1 MSKIRAGF
9 GSVTSSNSF
18 YQSGIKVASE
28 LMKDNRFT
36 CDFFHWEPFH
46 FEELAKFDIIIF
58 IKYVP
63 DPEILLSLKRNGVRM
78 VLDYQ
83 DTFLYPSVYESN
95 LVRRFAKKIYYW
107 RSEKNK
113 KAAFHLLDGCL
124 YASPLLKEVL
134 VRAGLRPLY
143 LPRQIYNDENEYSY
157 KNPLPHNESLT
168 LYWTGVGLNQ
178 VQNLP
183 LLPVLEQFHR
193 KYGCRVVYDSDM
205 KGDVSWIEYR
215 EFDRQS
221 WPNKILDADIAFR
234 WRDDSNMQRF
244 KDANKVLSY
253 MAAGLPTIV
262 FPTESE
268 KILIRE
274 GETGL
279 FAYSIEEFSLKMERL
294 ILDYEMRLRIGN
306 NAHSFVW
313 KNFSLRLHVVLLK
326 KHLLSLVQQHAFDNN

>member
-1 MSKIRAGF
+1 MSNIRIGF
-9 GSVTSSNSF
+9 GPATSSNSF
-18 YQSGIKVASE
+18 HQSGIKVASE

-46 FEELAKFDIIIF
+46 YEELAKFDILIF

-63 DPEILLSLKRNGVRM
+63 ETNMLFSLKRHGVKM

-95 LVRRFAKKIYYW
+95 LVRRLAKKIYYW
-107 RSEKNK
+107 RSERK
-113 KAAFHLLDGCL
+113 KKTAFSLLDGCL

-143 LPRQIYNDENEYSY
+143 LPRQIYNDENEYSF
-157 KNPLPHNESLT
+157 KSPSLRNEGLT

-205 KGDVSWIEYR
+205 KGDVPWIEYR
-215 EFDRQS
+215 KFDRLS

-234 WRDDSNMQRF
+234 WRDNSNMQRF

-268 KILIRE
+268 KVLVRE
-274 GETGL
+274 GETGF
-279 FAYSIEEFSLKMERL
+279 FAYSIEDFSLKMERL
-294 ILDYEMRLRIGN
+294 ILDFEMRSRIGYI
-306 NAHSFVW
+306 AHAFVW
-313 KNFSLRLHVVLLK
+313 KNFSLRSHVDLLK
-326 KHLLSLVQQHAFDNN
+326 NHLLSLVQ

>member
-1 MSKIRAGF
+1 MSKIRVGF
-9 GSVTSSNSF
+9 GPETSSNSF
-18 YQSGIKVASE
+18 HQSGIKVAKE
-28 LMKDNRFT
+28 LMKDNRFS
-36 CDFFHWEPFH
+36 CDFFHWEPFRY
-46 FEELAKFDIIIF
+46 EELAQFDVLIF

-63 DPEILLSLKRNGVRM
+63 ESNVLFSLKKNGVKM

-95 LVRRFAKKIYYW
+95 LVRRFAKKAYYW
-107 RSEKNK
+107 RFEKK
-113 KAAFHLLDGCL
+113 KRASFSLLDGCL
-124 YASPLLKEVL
+124 YANPLLKEVL

-143 LPRQIYNDENEYSY
+143 LPRQIYNDENEYSF
-157 KNPLPHNESLT
+157 KSPSPRNEGLT

-178 VQNLP
+178 IQNLP

-193 KYGCRVVYDSDM
+193 KYGSRVVYDSDM

-215 EFDRQS
+215 EFNRQS

-268 KILIRE
+268 KVLVRE

-279 FAYSIEEFSLKMERL
+279 FAYSIEEFSSKMERL
-294 ILDYEMRLRIGN
+294 ILDSEMRSRLGN
-306 NAHSFVW
+306 NAHDFVW
-313 KNFSLRLHVVLLK
+313 KRFSLRSHVAFLK
-326 KHLLSLVQQHAFDNN
+326 KHLINLINSPVV